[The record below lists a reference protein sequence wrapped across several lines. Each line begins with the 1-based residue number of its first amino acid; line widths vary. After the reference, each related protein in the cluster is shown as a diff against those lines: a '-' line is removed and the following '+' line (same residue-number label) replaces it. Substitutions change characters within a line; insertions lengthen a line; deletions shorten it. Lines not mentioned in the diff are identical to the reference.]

1 MKKLFLFTVAFII
14 ATVMTAQVS
23 CEVCMLD
30 SAKLASLNGGP
41 IAYGTYTQ
49 NTIVAGTTL
58 LNGTKMKVTVP
69 FDQTF
74 QWVSATQPNG
84 AHKSIQI
91 GSETISMLQCMQ
103 GKDNPKDVDGGNP
116 CNTLL
121 APTLGA
127 AFAIEAKANGW
138 IVVLHKGY
146 SHKQYFVFENGSPLG
161 YKQGLMTYA
170 NPSLGEDGLLEY
182 QLTGDQEYNYLTA
195 DILLANTGFNK
206 IAMIEDYFN
215 DTLTSGIAWEQYRQ
229 NGVAAIAFPA
239 YIGCNYL
246 VGGAGTKMNA
256 AAIVFVNGTGNIPV
270 IAKGETVYDE
280 YGFVIRTYQ
289 DVNLL
294 TIGSIDPQPQPQQSG
309 TCGPNLT
316 WTLQDSVLTIS
327 GSGNMNDYSWGDA
340 PWYSYRE
347 SISSVI
353 IGNSVTSIGDMAFYQ
368 CSGLTSITIPNDV
381 TSIGNYAFYGCSGL
395 TSITI
400 PNSVT
405 SIGEGAFQ
413 NCSGLTSVTINS
425 NDIVGNTSSGNNLS
439 SVFGSQVTEYII
451 GNSVTSIGNYAF
463 FECFGLTSITIPNSV
478 TSIGYGAFADCSGL
492 TSVTIPNSVTSIG
505 KYAFRGCS
513 GLTSITIPN
522 SVTSIGDGTFSWC
535 SGLTFITIPNSV
547 TSIGESAFYGCSGL
561 TSVTIPNS
569 VTSIG
574 YSAFNGCYGLT
585 SVTIPN
591 SVTSIGVG
599 AFSGCQGLIRVE
611 APAEFFDLEEDNWSR
626 STKSLQNVTV
636 NAGELN
642 ENELLFI
649 ARSHKTL
656 KTIDVSAVSNIY
668 LADEAFN
675 GFYNLDT
682 LILPSSLERTGYMM
696 AAGCKNLK
704 CITIPA
710 PVTEIEPSAFEN
722 CRSMTEVTFAGNN
735 VTRIDDWAF
744 YNCHQL
750 QNLVIPEGVSEIGL
764 AAFYGCTYLNEV
776 SLPASVQQIG
786 DHAFANCTHMGKM
799 HVDAVTPP
807 TIDSKTFDEVS
818 RTMPVYVPDGSVNS
832 YQADVLWG
840 QLNIV
845 GASQEGTSL
854 NNINGSNVS
863 VRKIFENGQLYILL
877 PDGTRYDATGKKV
890 E

>member
-1 MKKLFLFTVAFII
+1 MKTKFFLLLFAYMASSMMFATDVYDFTTMNLSQNDMSITNGSVSYNSSKGYYEVSNNADETLSMTINGVPNVEFKYWAETSKKAFKVKPNEYIQLDGATRTLRITNLNINDIVTLRVASKGPSEANSFSGGLTNCTLYSGNLTQAEYDYPFVYEDVSFKAAASTIEI
-14 ATVMTAQVS
+14 TNTA
-23 CEVCMLD
+23 
-30 SAKLASLNGGP
+30 GG
-41 IAYGTYTQ
+41 YCLT
-49 NTIVAGTTL
+49 
-58 LNGTKMKVTVP
+58 
-69 FDQTF
+69 
-74 QWVSATQPNG
+74 
-84 AHKSIQI
+84 
-91 GSETISMLQCMQ
+91 TIS
-103 GKDNPKDVDGGNP
+103 
-116 CNTLL
+116 
-121 APTLGA
+121 
-127 AFAIEAKANGW
+127 IER
-138 IVVLHKGY
+138 
-146 SHKQYFVFENGSPLG
+146 SQS
-161 YKQGLMTYA
+161 
-170 NPSLGEDGLLEY
+170 S
-182 QLTGDQEYNYLTA
+182 
-195 DILLANTGFNK
+195 
-206 IAMIEDYFN
+206 
-215 DTLTSGIAWEQYRQ
+215 DTQH
-229 NGVAAIAFPA
+229 
-239 YIGCNYL
+239 
-246 VGGAGTKMNA
+246 
-256 AAIVFVNGTGNIPV
+256 
-270 IAKGETVYDE
+270 
-280 YGFVIRTYQ
+280 
-289 DVNLL
+289 
-294 TIGSIDPQPQPQQSG
+294 SG

-316 WTLQDSVLTIS
+316 WTLIEDVLIIS
-327 GSGNMNDYSWGDA
+327 GSGNMYDFTWDDS
-340 PWYSYRE
+340 PWYSYR
-347 SISSVI
+347 
-353 IGNSVTSIGDMAFYQ
+353 Q
-368 CSGLTSITIPNDV
+368 SIT
-381 TSIGNYAFYGCSGL
+381 
-395 TSITI
+395 
-400 PNSVT
+400 SV
-405 SIGEGAFQ
+405 A
-413 NCSGLTSVTINS
+413 
-425 NDIVGNTSSGNNLS
+425 
-439 SVFGSQVTEYII
+439 I

-463 FECFGLTSITIPNSV
+463 
-478 TSIGYGAFADCSGL
+478 YQCSGL

-505 KYAFRGCS
+505 ERAFQSCS

-522 SVTSIGDGTFSWC
+522 SVTSIGDLVF
-535 SGLTFITIPNSV
+535 L
-547 TSIGESAFYGCSGL
+547 GCSRL
-561 TSVTIPNS
+561 MSVTIPNS

-574 YSAFNGCYGLT
+574 LGAFFDCSGLT
-585 SVTIPN
+585 SITIPN
-591 SVTSIGVG
+591 SVTSIGNE
-599 AFSGCQGLIRVE
+599 AFSGCLGLIRVE
-611 APAEFFDLEEDNWSR
+611 APAEFFDFQSV
-626 STKSLQNVTV
+626 TKSLQKVTV

-649 ARSHKTL
+649 ARSYKTL

-682 LILPSSLERTGYMM
+682 LILPSSLERMGYMM

-750 QNLVIPEGVSEIGL
+750 QNIVIPEGVSEIGL
-764 AAFYGCTYLNEV
+764 AVFYGCTYLNEV

-863 VRKIFENGQLYILL
+863 VRKILDNGQLYILL

>member
-1 MKKLFLFTVAFII
+1 MKTKFFLLLFAYMASSMMFATDVYDFTTMNLSQSDLAITNGSVSYNSSKGYYEVSNNADETLSMTINGVPNVEFKYWAETSKKAFKVKPNEYIQLDGATRTLRITNLNINDIVTLRVASKGPSEANSFSGGLTNCTLYSGNLTQAEYDYPFVYEDVSFKAAASTIEI
-14 ATVMTAQVS
+14 TNTA
-23 CEVCMLD
+23 
-30 SAKLASLNGGP
+30 GG
-41 IAYGTYTQ
+41 YCLT
-49 NTIVAGTTL
+49 
-58 LNGTKMKVTVP
+58 
-69 FDQTF
+69 
-74 QWVSATQPNG
+74 
-84 AHKSIQI
+84 
-91 GSETISMLQCMQ
+91 TIS
-103 GKDNPKDVDGGNP
+103 
-116 CNTLL
+116 
-121 APTLGA
+121 
-127 AFAIEAKANGW
+127 IER
-138 IVVLHKGY
+138 
-146 SHKQYFVFENGSPLG
+146 SQS
-161 YKQGLMTYA
+161 
-170 NPSLGEDGLLEY
+170 S
-182 QLTGDQEYNYLTA
+182 
-195 DILLANTGFNK
+195 
-206 IAMIEDYFN
+206 
-215 DTLTSGIAWEQYRQ
+215 DTQH
-229 NGVAAIAFPA
+229 
-239 YIGCNYL
+239 
-246 VGGAGTKMNA
+246 
-256 AAIVFVNGTGNIPV
+256 
-270 IAKGETVYDE
+270 
-280 YGFVIRTYQ
+280 
-289 DVNLL
+289 
-294 TIGSIDPQPQPQQSG
+294 SG

-316 WTLQDSVLTIS
+316 WTLIEDVLIIS
-327 GSGNMNDYSWGDA
+327 GSGNMYDFTWDDS
-340 PWYSYRE
+340 PWYSYR
-347 SISSVI
+347 
-353 IGNSVTSIGDMAFYQ
+353 Q
-368 CSGLTSITIPNDV
+368 SIT
-381 TSIGNYAFYGCSGL
+381 
-395 TSITI
+395 
-400 PNSVT
+400 SV
-405 SIGEGAFQ
+405 A
-413 NCSGLTSVTINS
+413 
-425 NDIVGNTSSGNNLS
+425 
-439 SVFGSQVTEYII
+439 I

-463 FECFGLTSITIPNSV
+463 
-478 TSIGYGAFADCSGL
+478 YQCSGL

-505 KYAFRGCS
+505 ERAFQSCS

-522 SVTSIGDGTFSWC
+522 SVTSIGDLVF
-535 SGLTFITIPNSV
+535 L
-547 TSIGESAFYGCSGL
+547 GCSRL
-561 TSVTIPNS
+561 MSVTIPNS

-574 YSAFNGCYGLT
+574 LGAFFDCSGLT
-585 SVTIPN
+585 SITIPN
-591 SVTSIGVG
+591 SVTSIGDYAFQNCSGLTSITIPNSVTSIG
-599 AFSGCQGLIRVE
+599 NEAFSGCLGLIRVE
-611 APAEFFDLEEDNWSR
+611 APAEFFDFQSV
-626 STKSLQNVTV
+626 TKSLQKVTV

-649 ARSHKTL
+649 ARSYKTL

-682 LILPSSLERTGYMM
+682 LILPSSLERMGYMM

-750 QNLVIPEGVSEIGL
+750 QNIVIPEGVSEIGL
-764 AAFYGCTYLNEV
+764 AVFYGCTYLNEV

-863 VRKIFENGQLYILL
+863 VRKILDNGQLYILL

>member
-1 MKKLFLFTVAFII
+1 MIILKQDNMKTKFFLLLFAYMASSMMFATDVYDFTTMNLSQNDMSITNGSVSYNSSKGYYEVSNNADETLSMTINGVPNVEFKYWAETSKKAFKVKPNEYIQLDGATRTLRITNLNINDIVTLRVASKGPSEANSFSGGLTNCTLYSGNLTQAEYDYPFVYEDVSFKAAASTIEI
-14 ATVMTAQVS
+14 TNTA
-23 CEVCMLD
+23 
-30 SAKLASLNGGP
+30 GG
-41 IAYGTYTQ
+41 YCLT
-49 NTIVAGTTL
+49 
-58 LNGTKMKVTVP
+58 
-69 FDQTF
+69 
-74 QWVSATQPNG
+74 
-84 AHKSIQI
+84 
-91 GSETISMLQCMQ
+91 TIS
-103 GKDNPKDVDGGNP
+103 
-116 CNTLL
+116 
-121 APTLGA
+121 
-127 AFAIEAKANGW
+127 IER
-138 IVVLHKGY
+138 
-146 SHKQYFVFENGSPLG
+146 SQS
-161 YKQGLMTYA
+161 
-170 NPSLGEDGLLEY
+170 S
-182 QLTGDQEYNYLTA
+182 
-195 DILLANTGFNK
+195 
-206 IAMIEDYFN
+206 
-215 DTLTSGIAWEQYRQ
+215 DTQH
-229 NGVAAIAFPA
+229 
-239 YIGCNYL
+239 
-246 VGGAGTKMNA
+246 
-256 AAIVFVNGTGNIPV
+256 
-270 IAKGETVYDE
+270 
-280 YGFVIRTYQ
+280 
-289 DVNLL
+289 
-294 TIGSIDPQPQPQQSG
+294 SG

-316 WTLQDSVLTIS
+316 WTLIEDVLIIS
-327 GSGNMNDYSWGDA
+327 GSGNMYDFTWDDS
-340 PWYSYRE
+340 PWYSYR
-347 SISSVI
+347 
-353 IGNSVTSIGDMAFYQ
+353 Q
-368 CSGLTSITIPNDV
+368 SIT
-381 TSIGNYAFYGCSGL
+381 
-395 TSITI
+395 
-400 PNSVT
+400 SV
-405 SIGEGAFQ
+405 A
-413 NCSGLTSVTINS
+413 
-425 NDIVGNTSSGNNLS
+425 
-439 SVFGSQVTEYII
+439 I

-463 FECFGLTSITIPNSV
+463 
-478 TSIGYGAFADCSGL
+478 YQCSGL

-505 KYAFRGCS
+505 ERAFQSCS

-522 SVTSIGDGTFSWC
+522 SVTSIGDLVF
-535 SGLTFITIPNSV
+535 L
-547 TSIGESAFYGCSGL
+547 GCSRL
-561 TSVTIPNS
+561 MSVTIPNS

-574 YSAFNGCYGLT
+574 LGAFFDCSGLT
-585 SVTIPN
+585 SITIPN
-591 SVTSIGVG
+591 SVTSIGNE
-599 AFSGCQGLIRVE
+599 AFSGCLGLIRVE
-611 APAEFFDLEEDNWSR
+611 APAEFFDFQSV
-626 STKSLQNVTV
+626 TKSLQKVTV

-649 ARSHKTL
+649 ARSYKTL

-682 LILPSSLERTGYMM
+682 LILPSSLERMGYMM

-750 QNLVIPEGVSEIGL
+750 QNIVIPEGVSEIGL
-764 AAFYGCTYLNEV
+764 AVFYGCTYLNEV

-863 VRKIFENGQLYILL
+863 VRKILDNGQLYILL

>member
-1 MKKLFLFTVAFII
+1 MKTKFFLLLFAYMASSMMFATDVYDFTTMNLSQSDLAITNGSVSYNSSKGYYEVSNNADETLSMTINGVPNVEFKYWAETSKKAFKVKPNEYIQLDGATRTLRITNLNINDIVTLRVASKGPSEANSFSGGLTNCTLYSGNLTQAEYDYPFVYEDVSFKAAASTIEI
-14 ATVMTAQVS
+14 TNTA
-23 CEVCMLD
+23 
-30 SAKLASLNGGP
+30 GG
-41 IAYGTYTQ
+41 YCLT
-49 NTIVAGTTL
+49 
-58 LNGTKMKVTVP
+58 
-69 FDQTF
+69 
-74 QWVSATQPNG
+74 
-84 AHKSIQI
+84 
-91 GSETISMLQCMQ
+91 TIS
-103 GKDNPKDVDGGNP
+103 
-116 CNTLL
+116 
-121 APTLGA
+121 
-127 AFAIEAKANGW
+127 IER
-138 IVVLHKGY
+138 
-146 SHKQYFVFENGSPLG
+146 SQS
-161 YKQGLMTYA
+161 
-170 NPSLGEDGLLEY
+170 S
-182 QLTGDQEYNYLTA
+182 
-195 DILLANTGFNK
+195 
-206 IAMIEDYFN
+206 
-215 DTLTSGIAWEQYRQ
+215 DTQH
-229 NGVAAIAFPA
+229 
-239 YIGCNYL
+239 
-246 VGGAGTKMNA
+246 
-256 AAIVFVNGTGNIPV
+256 
-270 IAKGETVYDE
+270 
-280 YGFVIRTYQ
+280 
-289 DVNLL
+289 
-294 TIGSIDPQPQPQQSG
+294 SG

-316 WTLQDSVLTIS
+316 WTLIEDVLIIS
-327 GSGNMNDYSWGDA
+327 GSGNMYDFTWDDS
-340 PWYSYRE
+340 PWYSYRQ
-347 SISSVI
+347 SITSVA
-353 IGNSVTSIGDMAFYQ
+353 IGNSVTSIGNYAFYQ
-368 CSGLTSITIPNDV
+368 CSGLTSVTIPNSV
-381 TSIGNYAFYGCSGL
+381 TSIGERAFQSCSGL

-405 SIGEGAFQ
+405 SIGE
-413 NCSGLTSVTINS
+413 N
-425 NDIVGNTSSGNNLS
+425 
-439 SVFGSQVTEYII
+439 
-451 GNSVTSIGNYAF
+451 
-463 FECFGLTSITIPNSV
+463 
-478 TSIGYGAFADCSGL
+478 
-492 TSVTIPNSVTSIG
+492 
-505 KYAFRGCS
+505 
-513 GLTSITIPN
+513 
-522 SVTSIGDGTFSWC
+522 
-535 SGLTFITIPNSV
+535 
-547 TSIGESAFYGCSGL
+547 AFYGCSGL

-574 YSAFNGCYGLT
+574 FGAFSGCSGLT

-591 SVTSIGVG
+591 SVTSIGGYAFWGCSGLTSVTIPNSVTSIG
-599 AFSGCQGLIRVE
+599 DYAFQNCSGLTSITIPNSVTSIGNEAFSGCLGLIRVE
-611 APAEFFDLEEDNWSR
+611 APAEFFDFQSV
-626 STKSLQNVTV
+626 TKSLQKVTV

-649 ARSHKTL
+649 ARSYKTL

-682 LILPSSLERTGYMM
+682 LILPSSLERMGYMM

-750 QNLVIPEGVSEIGL
+750 QNIVIPEGVSEIGL
-764 AAFYGCTYLNEV
+764 AVFYGCTYLNEV

-863 VRKIFENGQLYILL
+863 VRKILDNGQLYILL

>member
-1 MKKLFLFTVAFII
+1 MIILKQDNMKTKFFLLLFAYMASSMMFATDVYDFTTMNLSQSDLAITNGSVSYNSSKGYYEVSNNADETLSMTINGVPNVEFKYWAETSKKAFKVKPNEYIQLDGATRTLRITNLNINDIVTLRVASKGPSEANSFSGGLTNCTLYSGNLTQAEYDYPFVYEDVSFKAAASTIEI
-14 ATVMTAQVS
+14 TNTA
-23 CEVCMLD
+23 
-30 SAKLASLNGGP
+30 GG
-41 IAYGTYTQ
+41 YCLT
-49 NTIVAGTTL
+49 
-58 LNGTKMKVTVP
+58 
-69 FDQTF
+69 
-74 QWVSATQPNG
+74 
-84 AHKSIQI
+84 
-91 GSETISMLQCMQ
+91 TIS
-103 GKDNPKDVDGGNP
+103 
-116 CNTLL
+116 
-121 APTLGA
+121 
-127 AFAIEAKANGW
+127 IER
-138 IVVLHKGY
+138 
-146 SHKQYFVFENGSPLG
+146 SQS
-161 YKQGLMTYA
+161 
-170 NPSLGEDGLLEY
+170 S
-182 QLTGDQEYNYLTA
+182 
-195 DILLANTGFNK
+195 
-206 IAMIEDYFN
+206 
-215 DTLTSGIAWEQYRQ
+215 DTQH
-229 NGVAAIAFPA
+229 
-239 YIGCNYL
+239 
-246 VGGAGTKMNA
+246 
-256 AAIVFVNGTGNIPV
+256 
-270 IAKGETVYDE
+270 
-280 YGFVIRTYQ
+280 
-289 DVNLL
+289 
-294 TIGSIDPQPQPQQSG
+294 SG

-316 WTLQDSVLTIS
+316 WTLIEDVLIIS
-327 GSGNMNDYSWGDA
+327 GSGNMYDFTWDDS
-340 PWYSYRE
+340 PWYSYRQ
-347 SISSVI
+347 SITSVA
-353 IGNSVTSIGDMAFYQ
+353 IGNSVTSIGNYAFYQ
-368 CSGLTSITIPNDV
+368 CSGLTSVTIPNSVTSIGERAFQSCSGLTSITIPNSV
-381 TSIGNYAFYGCSGL
+381 TSIGDLVFLGCSRLMSVTIPNSVTSIGLGAFFDCSGL

-405 SIGEGAFQ
+405 SIGENAF
-413 NCSGLTSVTINS
+413 
-425 NDIVGNTSSGNNLS
+425 
-439 SVFGSQVTEYII
+439 
-451 GNSVTSIGNYAF
+451 
-463 FECFGLTSITIPNSV
+463 
-478 TSIGYGAFADCSGL
+478 YGCSGL
-492 TSVTIPNSVTSIG
+492 TSVTIPNSATSIG
-505 KYAFRGCS
+505 FGAFS
-513 GLTSITIPN
+513 
-522 SVTSIGDGTFSWC
+522 
-535 SGLTFITIPNSV
+535 
-547 TSIGESAFYGCSGL
+547 GCSGL

-574 YSAFNGCYGLT
+574 GYAFWGCSGLT

-591 SVTSIGVG
+591 SVTSIGDYAFQNCSGLTSVSIPNSVTSIG
-599 AFSGCQGLIRVE
+599 DYAFQNCSGLTSITIPNSVTSIGNEAFSGCLGLIRVE
-611 APAEFFDLEEDNWSR
+611 APAEFFDFQSV
-626 STKSLQNVTV
+626 TKSLQKVTV

-649 ARSHKTL
+649 ARSYKTL

-682 LILPSSLERTGYMM
+682 LILPSSLERMGYMM

-750 QNLVIPEGVSEIGL
+750 QNIVIPEGVSEIGL
-764 AAFYGCTYLNEV
+764 AVFYGCTYLNEV

-863 VRKIFENGQLYILL
+863 VRKILDNGQLYILL